1 MAAADG
7 SQVTSRERVLLAIN
21 HEIPDRIPIDFWATA
36 GMVAKLEAGLGTSY
50 SRFLDSYEVDLRYI
64 AGPRYVGPQLVSER
78 PGATVDIWGVARRTI
93 ELAVPGGVE
102 RYAEV
107 VRAPLAGARTVEE
120 VLAYDHW
127 PSPDWFDYSV
137 VEGQCDDVLRQG
149 RAVAFMGDRLSRV
162 SQMKPA
168 MYLRGDEPFMI
179 DLAMN
184 PEVARAIIGRVR
196 EFYLG
201 YMERV
206 FEAAKGKIDIL
217 VSGDDFGTQRGLW
230 VSAAMWDEF
239 IRDGFAAYNGLVK
252 SHGVKTMHHTCGAVS
267 ELIPR
272 LIACGLDVLQSIQ
285 PEARGMGIDEL
296 KANYGAQLAFQGGV
310 SVQKTLPFGS
320 AQEIRGEVKHLA
332 EVAGKGGGYIFGTA
346 HNIQADTPVEN
357 VVTLMQA
364 YHEYGTYR

>member
-1 MAAADG
+1 M
-7 SQVTSRERVLLAIN
+7 TSHERVILAIN
-21 HEIPDRIPIDFWATA
+21 HQTPDRIPIDFWATA
-36 GMVAKLEAGLGTSY
+36 GMVGKLEAGLGRSH
-50 SRFLDSYEVDLRYI
+50 SQFLDDSDVDLRYI
-64 AGPRYVGPQLVSER
+64 AGPRYVGPPLVSER
-78 PGATVDIWGVARRTI
+78 AGETVDIWGVPRRVV
-93 ELAVPGGVE
+93 EVAVPGGVE

-107 VRAPLAGARTVEE
+107 VRAPLAEARTAED
-120 VLAYDHW
+120 VLSYHHW

-179 DLAMN
+179 DLAMD
-184 PEVARAIIGRVR
+184 PEVARAIIGKVR
-196 EFYLG
+196 QFYLG
-201 YMERV
+201 YLERV
-206 FEAAKGKIDIL
+206 FGAAKGKIDIL

-239 IRDGFAAYNGLVK
+239 IRDGFAAYNSVVK

-272 LIACGLDVLQSIQ
+272 LIECGLDVLQSVQ
-285 PEARGMGIDEL
+285 PEARGMSIDEL
-296 KANYGAQLAFQGGV
+296 KAKYGARLAFQGGV

-320 AQEIRGEVKHLA
+320 SQEIREEVKHLA

-346 HNIQADTPVEN
+346 HNIQADTPVAN
-357 VVTLMQA
+357 VVALMQA
-364 YHEYGTYR
+364 YHEYGVYR

>member
-1 MAAADG
+1 
-7 SQVTSRERVLLAIN
+7 VTSRERVLLAID
-21 HEIPDRIPIDFWATA
+21 HQVPDRIPIDFWATA
-36 GMVAKLEAGLGTSY
+36 GMIAKLEAGLGRSY
-50 SRFLDSYEVDLRYI
+50 PQFLDDYDVDLRYI
-64 AGPRYVGPQLVSER
+64 VGPRYTGPPLTSAG
-78 PGATVDIWGVARRTI
+78 PGETVDIWGVPRRVI
-93 ELAVPGGVE
+93 EVAVPGGVE

-107 VRAPLAGARTVEE
+107 VRAPLAGAQTVDD
-120 VLAYDHW
+120 VLSYHHW
-127 PSPDWFDYSV
+127 PSSDWFDYSG
-137 VEGQCDDVLRQG
+137 VERQCDDVLRQG

-184 PEVARAIIGRVR
+184 PEVARAIIGKVR
-196 EFYLG
+196 QFYLG
-201 YMERV
+201 YLERV
-206 FEAAKGKIDIL
+206 FEAARGKIDIL

-239 IRDGFAAYNGLVK
+239 IRDGFAAYNTLVK
-252 SHGVKTMHHTCGAVS
+252 SHGVKAMHHSCGAVS

-272 LIACGLDVLQSIQ
+272 LIECGLDVLQSIQ

-296 KANYGAQLAFQGGV
+296 KPKYGAQLAFQGGV
-310 SVQKTLPFGS
+310 SVQTTLPFGG

-357 VVTLMQA
+357 VVTLMKA
-364 YHEYGTYR
+364 YHEYGVYR